1 MYYHANDDFLAF
13 NGRMGHKVLM
23 GKKIQAQI
31 KVQDTLMVPR
41 IIKKTRRNKKDNRYF
56 SCAYVN
62 FDECMY
68 ATLTKMMKKVT
79 RANCTVPWV
88 PKNDNICREQSDVD
102 LAFQSHVSRS
112 TNQKDDCPSK
122 CHVLTASVLGKN
134 TEENKSKKQASMFSY
149 FSMDVEKRRE
159 RYLYDAYRLMAEVF
173 NSIADQI

>member
-1 MYYHANDDFLAF
+1 
-13 NGRMGHKVLM
+13 MGHKVLI

-41 IIKKTRRNKKDNRYF
+41 IIEKTRRKKKNENYF

-68 ATLTKMMKKVT
+68 DVLTKIMKKVT
-79 RANCTVPWV
+79 RTNCTVPWI
-88 PKNDNICREQSDVD
+88 PNNDNICKEQSDVN

-134 TEENKSKKQASMFSY
+134 TEENKSKKQASLFSY
-149 FSMDVEKRRE
+149 FSMDVEKRSE

-173 NSIADQI
+173 THITN